1 MAKNYIKLKLDY
13 FNFLSIKNLKRNLGD
28 TQLIIYLK
36 LQLLSL
42 ENEGFIYYE
51 GVESNIYDEIAIA
64 LDEHIDYIVET
75 LDYLTDKGLAQFIDK
90 DTLRIFKVQDIRNRQ
105 TKEYKNWRENVFKRD
120 NYTCKK
126 CGKRGVEIQAHH
138 VKPWAL
144 YPALRYEVNNGITL
158 CNECHKEI
166 HKKETL

>member
-13 FNFLSIKNLKRNLGD
+13 FNSLSIRKLKRILGN

-64 LDEHIDYIVET
+64 LDEDIDYIEDT

-105 TKEYKNWRENVFKRD
+105 TKEYKNWREKVFKRD

>member
-13 FNFLSIKNLKRNLGD
+13 FNSLSIRNLKRILGD

-105 TKEYKNWRENVFKRD
+105 TKEYKNWREKVFKRD

-158 CNECHKEI
+158 CNDCHKEI

>member
-13 FNFLSIKNLKRNLGD
+13 FNSLSIRKLKRILGN

-64 LDEHIDYIVET
+64 LDEDIDYIEDT

-105 TKEYKNWRENVFKRD
+105 TKKYKNWREKVFKRD

>member
-13 FNFLSIKNLKRNLGD
+13 FNSLSIRNLKRILGD

-105 TKEYKNWRENVFKRD
+105 TKEYKNWREKVFKRD